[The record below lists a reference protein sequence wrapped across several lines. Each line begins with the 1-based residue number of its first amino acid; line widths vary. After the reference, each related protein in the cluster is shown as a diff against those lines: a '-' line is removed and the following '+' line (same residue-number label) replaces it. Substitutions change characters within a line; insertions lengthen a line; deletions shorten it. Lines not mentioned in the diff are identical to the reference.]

1 MISKQLETIL
11 RAALDEAR
19 RRRHEY
25 LCAEHLLFAMLDD
38 PVGRDILENVGADIE
53 TLRKSLDEYLS
64 RTMDQIPE
72 GQRLIV
78 QQTVALARIM
88 NRALEH
94 VRNASKNEVDAGDTL
109 AALMEEE
116 HSHGAFLLEEQG
128 VTRLDVLNYISH
140 GISKI
145 EDIEDDDFG
154 PMAAPGEDAED
165 ADEAKGKRDPLELY
179 TDNLAERARQG
190 KIDPLIGRAPELA
203 RAIRVL
209 CRRRK
214 NNPVFVGEPG
224 VGKTAIVEGL
234 ALRIHEGKV
243 PPLLK
248 DAEIFRL
255 DLGALLAGTQFRGDL
270 EQRIK
275 AVIKALLKR
284 GNVIL
289 FIDEIHMVVGAGS
302 TRGSDVDVSG
312 LLKPLLSSGE
322 LKCIGAT
329 TFEEY
334 KNGFEKDRAL
344 ARRFQ
349 KIDVVEPTVDETYQ
363 ILRGLKEHYEAHH
376 GITFTDSALHT
387 AAELA
392 AKYINDRF
400 LPDKAIDVLDEAG
413 AQVRIESRD
422 QRKSIRPA
430 DIERIVAEMARIPAR
445 TVSSDDKER
454 LAHLED
460 DLKRVVYGQDDAVH
474 AIATA
479 IKRSR
484 AGLSQ
489 PEKPVGSFLFTGPTG
504 VGKTEL
510 AKQLAHTLG
519 IDFIRFDMSEYM
531 EEYTISK
538 LIGSSRGYVGFD
550 LGGELTEQ
558 VRKHPH
564 SVLLLDE
571 IEKAH
576 PKIFNVLLQIMD
588 YGTLTDN
595 AGRKAD
601 FRNIILVMT
610 SNAGA
615 REMEQR
621 TLGFRSDAN
630 DAAGKGQKAIQR
642 LFTPEFRNRLDAI
655 VSFDS
660 LPREVVRRIV
670 EKFTVQLGQRL
681 TDRKVSIELSAA
693 AADWIAEKGY
703 DPKLGARPLARLIQ
717 RELEEPLADEV
728 LFGKLAKGGRVVVDV
743 ENDKLKFTFVP

>member
-1 MISKQLETIL
+1 MISKQLEDTL
-11 RAALDEAR
+11 RAAVQEAR
-19 RRRHEY
+19 KRRHEY
-25 LCAEHLLFAMLDD
+25 LCAEHVLFALLDD
-38 PVGRDILENVGADIE
+38 PVGRDILENVGVDIE
-53 TLRKSLDEYLS
+53 RLRKDLDEFLS
-64 RTMDQIPE
+64 KQLDQVPE
-72 GQRLIV
+72 GQRLVV
-78 QQTVALARIM
+78 QQTVAFDRIM
-88 NRALEH
+88 KRALAQ
-94 VRNASKNEVDAGDTL
+94 VRFSSKGEVEAGDTL
-109 AALMEEE
+109 AALLEEPQ
-116 HSHGAFLLEEQG
+116 SHAAFFLEEQG
-128 VTRLDVLNYISH
+128 VTRLDVLNYVSH
-140 GISKI
+140 GVSKDGDVDE
-145 EDIEDDDFG
+145 EDED
-154 PMAAPGEDAED
+154 APDEARGEDAEQ
-165 ADEAKGKRDPLELY
+165 AKGKRDPLELY
-179 TDNLAERARQG
+179 TDNLAQLAAQG
-190 KIDPLIGRAPELA
+190 KIDPLIGRETELA

-234 ALRIHEGKV
+234 ALRIHDGRV
-243 PPLLK
+243 PDLLK
-248 DAEIFRL
+248 GAEIFRL

-270 EQRIK
+270 EGRIK

-284 GNVIL
+284 PKVIL

-312 LLKPLLSSGE
+312 LLKPLLAAGE
-322 LKCIGAT
+322 LRCIGAT

-334 KNGFEKDRAL
+334 KNGVEKDRAL

-349 KIDVVEPTVDETYQ
+349 KIDVVEPTVEETYQ
-363 ILRGLKEHYEAHH
+363 ILRGLKSRYEAHH
-376 GITFTDSALHT
+376 GITYTDSALHA

-392 AKYINDRF
+392 AKYVNDRF

-422 QRKSIRPA
+422 QRKTIRPS
-430 DIERIVAEMARIPAR
+430 DVERIVAEMARIPAKS
-445 TVSSDDKER
+445 VSSADKER
-454 LAHLED
+454 LGQLED
-460 DLKRVVYGQDDAVH
+460 DLKRVVYGQDEAVH

-484 AGLSQ
+484 AGLSL
-489 PEKPVGSFLFTGPTG
+489 PDKPVGSFLFTGPTG

-510 AKQLAHTLG
+510 AKQLATTLG

-601 FRNIILVMT
+601 LRNIILVMT

-615 REMEQR
+615 REIEQR
-621 TLGFRSDAN
+621 TLGFRTDPT
-630 DAAGKGQKAIQR
+630 DTAGKSQKALQR

-655 VSFDS
+655 VTFGA
-660 LPREVVRRIV
+660 LPREVVLRIV
-670 EKFTVQLGQRL
+670 HKFIAQLGERL
-681 TDRKVSIELSAA
+681 GDRKVTIEVTPAA
-693 AADWIAEKGY
+693 AEWLADQGY
-703 DPKLGARPLARLIQ
+703 DPKLGARPLGRLIQ

-728 LFGKLAKGGRVVVDV
+728 LFGKLAKGGRVTVDLADV
-743 ENDKLKFTFVP
+743 KLAFAFSG

>member
-1 MISKQLETIL
+1 MISKQLETTL
-11 RAALDEAR
+11 RAALEEAR

-25 LCAEHLLFAMLDD
+25 LCAEHVLYAMLDD
-38 PVGRDILENVGADIE
+38 PIGRDILENVGVDIE
-53 TLRKSLDEYLS
+53 KLRQSLDEFLS
-64 RTMDQIPE
+64 RSLDQIPE
-72 GQRLIV
+72 GHRITV
-78 QQTVALARIM
+78 QQTVAFDRIM
-88 NRALEH
+88 SRALSH
-94 VRNASKNEVDAGDTL
+94 VRNASKEEVEAGDTL

-116 HSHGAFLLEEQG
+116 HSQATYLLEEQG

-140 GISKI
+140 GVSKV
-145 EDIEDDDFG
+145 EDTEGDEF
-154 PMAAPGEDAED
+154 DAESAQD
-165 ADEAKGKRDPLELY
+165 DSEDEESGNKRNPLELY
-179 TDNLAERARQG
+179 TDNLTQFAAQG
-190 KIDPLIGRAPELA
+190 KIDPLIGRDPELN

-243 PPLLK
+243 PVLLK

-255 DLGALLAGTQFRGDL
+255 DLGSLLAGTQFRGDL

-275 AVIKALLKR
+275 AVLKALMRKD
-284 GNVIL
+284 NVIL

-329 TFEEY
+329 TFEEF

-349 KIDVVEPTVDETYQ
+349 KIDVPEPTVEETYQ

-413 AQVRIESRD
+413 AQVRISSKE
-422 QRKSIRPA
+422 QRRTIRPA

-460 DLKRVVYGQDDAVH
+460 DLKRVVYGQDEAVH
-474 AIATA
+474 SIATA

-489 PEKPVGSFLFTGPTG
+489 PDKPVGSFLFTGPTG

-519 IDFIRFDMSEYM
+519 IEFIRFDMSEYM

-550 LGGELTEQ
+550 LGGELTES

-564 SVLLLDE
+564 AVLLLDE

-621 TLGFRSDAN
+621 TLGFRGDAN
-630 DAAGKGQKAIQR
+630 DAASKGQKAIQR
-642 LFTPEFRNRLDAI
+642 MFTPEFRNRLDAI

-660 LPREVVRRIV
+660 LPREIVRRIV
-670 EKFTVQLGQRL
+670 QKFTVALGQRL
-681 TDRKVSIELSAA
+681 SDRKVTVEISAA
-693 AADWIAEKGY
+693 AADWLAEKGY

-728 LFGKLAKGGRVVVDV
+728 LFGKLAKGGRVIVDIV
-743 ENDKLKFTFVP
+743 DDKLAFTFAP

>member
-1 MISKQLETIL
+1 MISKQLETTL

-25 LCAEHLLFAMLDD
+25 LCAEHVLFAMLDD
-38 PVGRDILENVGADIE
+38 PVGRDILENVGVDLE
-53 TLRKSLDEYLS
+53 SLRKSLDEYLS

-72 GQRLIV
+72 GHRLVV
-78 QQTVALARIM
+78 QQTVALDRILR
-88 NRALEH
+88 RALTH
-94 VRNASKNEVDAGDTL
+94 VRGANKDEVDAGDTL

-116 HSHGAFLLEEQG
+116 HSHAAFLLEEQG

-140 GISKI
+140 GVSKV
-145 EDIEDDDFG
+145 EDAGEDFG
-154 PMAAPGEDAED
+154 PETSTVEE
-165 ADEAKGKRDPLELY
+165 ADEAEDGKRNPLELY
-179 TDNLAERARQG
+179 TDNLSEFAARG
-190 KIDPLIGRAPELA
+190 KIDPLIGRVPELT

-214 NNPVFVGEPG
+214 NNPIFVGEPG

-243 PPLLK
+243 PPMLQN
-248 DAEIFRL
+248 AEIFRL
-255 DLGALLAGTQFRGDL
+255 DLGSLLAGTQFRGDL

-275 AVIKALLKR
+275 AVLKALMKR
-284 GNVIL
+284 ENVIL

-349 KIDVVEPTVDETYQ
+349 KIDVPEPTVEETYQ

-392 AKYINDRF
+392 AKYINDRY

-413 AQVRIESRD
+413 AQVRISSRE
-422 QRKSIRPA
+422 QRKTIRPA
-430 DIERIVAEMARIPAR
+430 DIERIVSEMARIPAR

-484 AGLSQ
+484 AGLSL
-489 PEKPVGSFLFTGPTG
+489 PDKPVGSFLFTGPTG

-510 AKQLAHTLG
+510 AKQMAHTLG
-519 IDFIRFDMSEYM
+519 IEFIRFDMSEYM
-531 EEYTISK
+531 EEYTVSK

-550 LGGELTEQ
+550 LGGELTES

-564 SVLLLDE
+564 AVLLLDE

-621 TLGFRSDAN
+621 TLGFRTDPN
-630 DAAGKGQKAIQR
+630 DATGKGQKAVQR
-642 LFTPEFRNRLDAI
+642 MFTPEFRNRLDAI
-655 VSFDS
+655 VSFDA
-660 LPREVVRRIV
+660 LPREVVRKIV
-670 EKFTVQLGQRL
+670 HKFTAQLSQRL
-681 TDRKVSIELSAA
+681 TDRKVTIEVSQAA
-693 AADWIAEKGY
+693 TDWLAEKGY

-743 ENDKLKFTFVP
+743 ADDKLAFTFAP